1 MGAVPNHDPIIET
14 IGNRVDSW
22 RRHLNAANLSPKTI
36 SLYTKAAT
44 KFAVWLGQNGHS
56 VGVGEVGRTEIEG
69 YVSWLLGRVADST
82 ANQEYR
88 SLQQFFRWLF
98 EEGDISVNPFDRMRP
113 PKIEQ
118 KEVPVISPADIG
130 ALLGACEGAGFE
142 DRRDKALFTMLV
154 DTGARL
160 AEIAGLRVDDID
172 WDLGV
177 AVVVGKGKRQR
188 SLPMSPTTI
197 KELDRYVF
205 KARRSHPRAE
215 LVWLWLGKRGRLSS
229 SGIAQTLKRRCAQAG
244 IGQLHPHQFRHTF
257 AHTFLAAGGNETDLM
272 RLAGWRSRDMVSR
285 YAASTAD
292 ERARQAHRKYSPIE
306 QLKRTNGQP

>member
-1 MGAVPNHDPIIET
+1 MTDHDPSVET
-14 IGNRVDSW
+14 VPVRVESW

-36 SLYTKAAT
+36 SLYTTAAT
-44 KFAVWLGQNGHS
+44 RLAAWLDGNGYS
-56 VGVGEVGRTEIEG
+56 VDVGEVGRDQIER
-69 YVSWLLGRVADST
+69 YVSWLLGRVSDST

-98 EEGDISVNPFDRMRP
+98 EEGDISVNPFNRMRP
-113 PKIEQ
+113 PRIEQ
-118 KEVPVISPADIG
+118 KEVPVISTDDIA
-130 ALLGACEGAGFE
+130 ALLRACEGAGFE
-142 DRRDKALFTMLV
+142 DRRDKALFTMLL

-160 AEIAGLRVDDID
+160 AEIAGLRVADID

-177 AVVVGKGKRQR
+177 ALVVGKGKRQR
-188 SLPMSPTTI
+188 TLPMSPTTI

-205 KARRSHPRAE
+205 KARRGHLHAD
-215 LVWLWLGKRGRLSS
+215 LAWLWVGKRGRLTD
-229 SGIAQTLKRRCAQAG
+229 SGIAQTSKRRCAQAG

-257 AHTFLAAGGNETDLM
+257 AHSFLAAGGNETDLM

-292 ERARQAHRKYSPIE
+292 ERARQAHRQYSPIE
-306 QLKRTNGQP
+306 QLERAKDKP

>member
-1 MGAVPNHDPIIET
+1 MGVVADHEPSVET
-14 IGNRVDSW
+14 IPVRVESW

-36 SLYTKAAT
+36 SLYTTAAG
-44 KFAVWLGQNGHS
+44 KLAGWLEDHGHS
-56 VGVGEVGRTEIEG
+56 LLVGEVGRDEIEG
-69 YVSWLLGRVADST
+69 YVSWLLGRVSDST

-98 EEGDISVNPFDRMRP
+98 EEGDIDTNPFDRMRP
-113 PKIEQ
+113 PRIEQ
-118 KEVPVISPADIG
+118 KEVPVITADDLT
-130 ALLGACEGAGFE
+130 ALLRACEGTGFE
-142 DRRDKALFTMLV
+142 DRRDKALFTMLI

-160 AEIAGLRVDDID
+160 AEIAGLRLTDID

-177 AVVVGKGKRQR
+177 ALVVGKGKRQR
-188 SLPMSPTTI
+188 TLPLSPTTI

-205 KARRSHPRAE
+205 KARRSHPHADSE
-215 LVWLWLGKRGRLSS
+215 WLWVGKRGRLSG
-229 SGIAQTLKRRCAQAG
+229 SGISQTLKRRCAEAG
-244 IGQLHPHQFRHTF
+244 IAQLHPHQFRHTF

-292 ERARQAHRKYSPIE
+292 ERARQAHRQYSPIE
-306 QLKRTNGQP
+306 QLKRTNDDK